1 MPPPTP
7 VPQNTPRIVLY
18 GLPAPSLNSASVATD
33 TSLPSATGAPS
44 AFCSSRAS
52 GKGASQSFRL
62 PALDTVPRRASI
74 CPGDP
79 TPTDA
84 SFDVSLP
91 AASAASVRVAAIS
104 AATAGGPPVTGV
116 GRRAS
121 PTTAPRPFTITAWI
135 FVPPRS
141 MPPRWVIQGAILT
154 GAVPSHPR
162 ARPHAPRDGRPAPVD
177 QHHAR
182 VHAHRVAP
190 AADAQAP
197 REGRAPIHTGGALAH
212 SERGA
217 PDESQVRAEDG
228 RPRDPPR
235 AAPPLPVAQAQLQ
248 PRLGSWPPAA
258 RPEADRRGRRRVAR
272 RHDPAQ
278 SADVRGAVGTDRHRR
293 VVVVEAKPL
302 TGLELEQGA
311 PRA

>member
-52 GKGASQSFRL
+52 GNGASQSFRL
-62 PALDTVPRRASI
+62 PALDTMPRRASI

-84 SFDVSLP
+84 SFAVSVP
-91 AASAASVRVAAIS
+91 AAAAASVSVAAIS

-141 MPPRWVIQGAILT
+141 MPPRWLIRGAILT
-154 GAVPSHPR
+154 GAAASHPR
-162 ARPHAPRDGRPAPVD
+162 ARPHAARNGGPAPVD

-182 VHAHRVAP
+182 VHAHTVAS

-197 REGRAPIHTGGALAH
+197 REGRAPVHTGGAPAH
-212 SERGA
+212 PERGA
-217 PDESQVRAEDG
+217 PHEPEVRPEDG
-228 RPRDPPR
+228 GPRNAPR

-248 PRLGSWPPAA
+248 PWLSSWPPTA
-258 RPEADRRGRRRVAR
+258 RSEADR
-272 RHDPAQ
+272 
-278 SADVRGAVGTDRHRR
+278 
-293 VVVVEAKPL
+293 
-302 TGLELEQGA
+302 
-311 PRA
+311 